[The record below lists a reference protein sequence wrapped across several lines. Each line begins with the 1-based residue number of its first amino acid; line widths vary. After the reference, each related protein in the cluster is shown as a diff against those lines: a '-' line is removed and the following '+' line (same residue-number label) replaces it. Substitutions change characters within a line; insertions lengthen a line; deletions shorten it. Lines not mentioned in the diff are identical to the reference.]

1 MPAKIQVRPRFV
13 EISFKGI
20 RAVSK
25 FTEVDKFY
33 GITFDGYFVDLYVR
47 ESEGKKYFVF
57 QTFQNYIGWTENSK
71 EAFEFFDL
79 IAISTLNEVESRKL
93 RSLKK

>member
-33 GITFDGYFVDLYVR
+33 ETTIDGHFVDLCIH

-57 QTFQNYIGWTENSK
+57 NTFQNYIGWTENSND
-71 EAFEFFDL
+71 AFEFFDL